1 MRQSQIPVPFAFH
14 RDRGSPSKKRAR
26 MSIVS
31 GASTEGAA
39 KGLRDITNRSHLSF
53 GDQGAVELVKSR
65 QRKVLRD
72 IAHFQRSIQE
82 IEREIA
88 RVADVLLPAVTRETE
103 TTAGGVETMQ
113 DGLVQL
119 RGSLAEAIA
128 RGEDFARNSA
138 MEANNMQLQFA
149 VRVQTLENELEERVF
164 QERSKK
170 VAELRAVEAMQPSE
184 EVLSE
189 MRELN
194 RQLVDVTQRHT
205 QLSTENKALVQSYE
219 KDEALPTYEQFTAQ
233 KQSTLDDLMER
244 QAKLLQEHESV
255 HTTFEEASAQRTQ
268 LQAQLDEF
276 QSKIGT
282 CTAKIAQEEAR
293 RAELSSRLA
302 TVTAEHDTVNAATQ
316 QIMQQHHA
324 IQSLDKIQSGKLQ
337 REQRLRT
344 KLSFSINSIN
354 HTVPLVSF
362 TPSSNVTDTSSMH
375 PCHSVTPGLI
385 HFQRHPLIRSLQE
398 LVQYEVLPVCELFAE
413 KQERKMNVVYIA
425 SENKDTAAFK
435 TALCAGLGVP
445 STQSQENTF
454 KVETMPLEVVFT
466 AVDSPDEIEQMQ
478 TALSTQDTHLYHMLT
493 AEPTLLV
500 CNHEHNCQG
509 IHRVVKRART
519 LAVKTPPCS
528 K

>member
-31 GASTEGAA
+31 SASTEGAA

-72 IAHFQRSIQE
+72 IGHFQRSIQE

-88 RVADVLLPAVTRETE
+88 RVADVLLPAVVKETE

-184 EVLSE
+184 EVQSE

-194 RQLVDVTQRHT
+194 KQLVEVTQRHT
-205 QLSTENKALVQSYE
+205 QLSTENKAIVQSYE
-219 KDEALPTYEQFTAQ
+219 KDETVPAYEKFTAQ

-244 QAKLLQEHESV
+244 QGKLLQEHQTI
-255 HTTFEEASAQRTQ
+255 HTTFEEASAQRAQ

-276 QSKIGT
+276 QTKINE
-282 CTAKIAQEEAR
+282 CTAKITQEEAR

-302 TVTAEHDTVNAATQ
+302 TVTAEHDTVNAATH
-316 QIMQQHHA
+316 QITQQHRA

-354 HTVPLVSF
+354 HTVPVVSF

-445 STQSQENTF
+445 STQLQENTF
-454 KVETMPLEVVFT
+454 KVDAMPLEITFT
-466 AVDSPDEIEQMQ
+466 AMDSPDEIEQMQ
-478 TALSTQDTHLYHMLT
+478 TALSTQDTHLYRMLT